1 MERRIILNNNTM
13 ESNLVNNDFKNLG
26 NEKQNSLASGIRIGL
41 DGVLPVL
48 KQQFLRIQEVKSI
61 VFNLGDLKNDWRQ
74 DNTFIYT
81 LGLIEYQCK
90 VNYLPFCLASKENY
104 EKMDLSKIYT
114 PVFHFEFEAL
124 NTAMTIYQSHWIMPY
139 SLAWFLENYPD
150 SNMDEMVRFAAKENG
165 YWERIKAADRELQKG
180 TQLSIF

>member
-1 MERRIILNNNTM
+1 MLLQELHT
-13 ESNLVNNDFKNLG
+13 DW
-26 NEKQNSLASGIRIGL
+26 KQYNIFTY
-41 DGVLPVL
+41 
-48 KQQFLRIQEVKSI
+48 KM
-61 VFNLGDLKNDWRQ
+61 
-74 DNTFIYT
+74 
-81 LGLIEYQCK
+81 GLIEYQCK
-90 VNYLPFCLASKENY
+90 VKYLPFCLANRDDY
-104 EKMDLSKIYT
+104 ERKDLNKIYT